1 MIRYRG
7 CCLSAF
13 LVMFFA
19 VENVLSAPIGTP
31 LDMSDR
37 YVTFDLV
44 FESNDLPLELDL
56 QLLQKL
62 QSQNG
67 LDVVRMQLLQLNL
80 MKLLVV
86 LDIFILLCVFF
97 YARDSSHHQIQIVS

>member
-1 MIRYRG
+1 
-7 CCLSAF
+7 
-13 LVMFFA
+13 
-19 VENVLSAPIGTP
+19 
-31 LDMSDR
+31 MSDR
-37 YVTFDLV
+37 YVTFDFV
-44 FESNDLPLELDL
+44 FESNDLPQELDL

-86 LDIFILLCVFF
+86 LDIFILLCVYF
-97 YARDSSHHQIQIVS
+97 YARDSSHHHIQIVS